1 MQQALLRNQTFN
13 ITNVGYRMQ
22 QALLRNQT
30 FNITNVGYRMQQDI
44 TNVGCNKHC

>member
-22 QALLRNQT
+22 QAIVEEL
-30 FNITNVGYRMQQDI
+30 DI
-44 TNVGCNKHC
+44 